1 MGYCDQSACRIAYT
15 GLKIPN
21 GLVRGRDGLIYV
33 PSTVDGTVTVFK
45 LTEKHLIEKFNE
57 IKIPFPIDNLSVDKN
72 GDIYAAAFPKLYK
85 WLESS
90 KAPFEVNP
98 PTAVFRIRK
107 SGEVQGGDD
116 DNSYSELNAEYVV
129 EKVLEDDGTVLPGS
143 TSAVYDADTGRIFL
157 AGVMSPYIAICE
169 PSAVG

>member
-57 IKIPFPIDNLSVDKN
+57 IKIPFPIDNLSVDCLLWRPCITCWFGK
-72 GDIYAAAFPKLYK
+72 KL
-85 WLESS
+85 
-90 KAPFEVNP
+90 
-98 PTAVFRIRK
+98 
-107 SGEVQGGDD
+107 
-116 DNSYSELNAEYVV
+116 ELR
-129 EKVLEDDGTVLPGS
+129 L
-143 TSAVYDADTGRIFL
+143 R
-157 AGVMSPYIAICE
+157 
-169 PSAVG
+169 